1 MILDYV
7 HQNMIDQNSFF
18 WAYEEMFCELSSWQ
32 YDIWYASF
40 INTWAKLHLFDIID
54 ISYSENT

>member
-7 HQNMIDQNSFF
+7 HQIMIDQNSFF
-18 WAYEEMFCELSSWQ
+18 WAYEEML
-32 YDIWYASF
+32 YASF